1 MPVPH
6 TKPPRIQIEDVWPQ
20 LDCGRYPVKRSV
32 GDEVEVWATIFR
44 DGHEL
49 LGAAIRYRPPGSS
62 QWEEVEMRKVEDQP
76 DRWTGAFHVDR
87 CGRWEFTIEAWVDR
101 FESWRDELRRKLD
114 VATGLASTERDRSE
128 PTRLVRSV
136 EVDAD
141 RALARFGAWYE
152 LFPRSWGGFKGV
164 EKALP
169 ELAALGFDVVCFP
182 PIHPIGRTNRK

>member
-1 MPVPH
+1 MPLPQ

-49 LGAAIRYRPPGSS
+49 LGAAIRYRAPDSS

-101 FESWRDELRRKLD
+101 FESWRDELRRKVEAGQTDLASELQEGAALLKVRKLD
-114 VATGLASTERDRSE
+114 VA
-128 PTRLVRSV
+128 
-136 EVDAD
+136 
-141 RALARFGAWYE
+141 
-152 LFPRSWGGFKGV
+152 
-164 EKALP
+164 
-169 ELAALGFDVVCFP
+169 
-182 PIHPIGRTNRK
+182 